1 MDTKERAPNGDYKIG
16 PIEWGPRRYGLK
28 GGAYKCAEKHAE
40 LWGVY
45 LRARGGLAS
54 WRADFH
60 TRADCELFV
69 GALVIRDNARSKS

>member
-16 PIEWGPRRYGLK
+16 LIEWGPRRMTRNGIVRW
-28 GGAYKCAEKHAE
+28 ANEDAEF
-40 LWGVY
+40 WSVY

-69 GALVIRDNARSKS
+69 GALQIRDLDNHHC